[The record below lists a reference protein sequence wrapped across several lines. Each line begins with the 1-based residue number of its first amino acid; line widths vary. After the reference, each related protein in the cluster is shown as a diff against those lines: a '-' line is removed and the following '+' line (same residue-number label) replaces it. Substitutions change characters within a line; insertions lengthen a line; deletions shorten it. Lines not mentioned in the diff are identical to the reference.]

1 MNVVHHVL
9 SKVILTTTFCNP
21 LCAKLTLR
29 LRTPST
35 YTRQKEESKLSSIY
49 MYACVWDS
57 YTEIH
62 KEDIYTLTYVYPCM

>member
-29 LRTPST
+29 LRTSST

-49 MYACVWDS
+49 MYACV
-57 YTEIH
+57 
-62 KEDIYTLTYVYPCM
+62 